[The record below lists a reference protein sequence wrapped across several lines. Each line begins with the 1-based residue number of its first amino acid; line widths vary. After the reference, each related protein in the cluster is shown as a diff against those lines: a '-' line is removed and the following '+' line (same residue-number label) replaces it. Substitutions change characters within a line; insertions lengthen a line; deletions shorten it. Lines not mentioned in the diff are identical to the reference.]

1 MPATTFFFN
10 LRSSRGVILLGLLG
24 NPQRILSFMPSRDRS
39 QVFKPLLADD
49 SSSDNSVLV
58 DCVGVVVGILF
69 VVAVVVVVIGVTFVV
84 VVIGAVVAVIAV
96 KVRRVSFVAA
106 TGKTDDVVC

>member
-69 VVAVVVVVIGVTFVV
+69 VVAVVVVVVVVGVTFVV
-84 VVIGAVVAVIAV
+84 VVIGAVVAVFAV

-106 TGKTDDVVC
+106 TG